1 MTQLFTTLLVL
12 AVSFSKAEY
21 FKVIEGKD
29 VSTINTMLTKISATK
44 ETSEQRAYKG
54 ALIMKKSGFEK
65 TPKEK
70 LELFKQGKTLLEK
83 EISSNAKNTEYRF
96 LRLIIQENAPAILKY
111 QSNIAEDAKWIKA
124 NYSSLATEVKNSIV
138 SYAKTSKN
146 LDL

>member
-1 MTQLFTTLLVL
+1 
-12 AVSFSKAEY
+12 
-21 FKVIEGKD
+21 
-29 VSTINTMLTKISATK
+29 
-44 ETSEQRAYKG
+44 
-54 ALIMKKSGFEK
+54 MKKSGFEK

-111 QSNIAEDAKWIKA
+111 QSNIVEDAKWIKA
-124 NYSSLATEVKNSIV
+124 NYSSLATDVKNSIV